1 MKFKDGVII
10 TKNGDEHI
18 IVAAG
23 EAGQIFSG
31 MIKMNSTAAF
41 IAELLCTEMTEEMLI
56 EKFLEKYD
64 VTYEKAQLAVL
75 SVLEKFKS
83 AGLMSESAFY
93 QSMRL
98 YK

>member
-23 EAGQIFSG
+23 EAGQMFSV

-41 IAELLCTEMTEEMLI
+41 IAELLQSETTEESLI
-56 EKFLEKYD
+56 DRLLEKYE
-64 VTYEKAQLAVL
+64 VTPEQARLAVM
-75 SVLEKFKS
+75 SVLEKFRS
-83 AGLMSESAFY
+83 AGLMSE
-93 QSMRL
+93 
-98 YK
+98 

>member
-23 EAGQIFSG
+23 EAGQMFSG

-41 IAELLCTEMTEEMLI
+41 IAELLQSETTEESLI
-56 EKFLEKYD
+56 DRLLEKYE
-64 VTYEKAQLAVL
+64 VTTEQARLAVL
-75 SVLEKFKS
+75 SVLEKFRS
-83 AGLMSESAFY
+83 AGLMSE
-93 QSMRL
+93 
-98 YK
+98 

>member
-23 EAGQIFSG
+23 EAAQMFSG

-41 IAELLCTEMTEEMLI
+41 IAELLQSETTEESLI
-56 EKFLEKYD
+56 DRLLEKYE
-64 VTYEKAQLAVL
+64 VTPEQARLAVL
-75 SVLEKFKS
+75 SVLEKFRS
-83 AGLMSESAFY
+83 AGLMS
-93 QSMRL
+93 
-98 YK
+98 K

>member
-23 EAGQIFSG
+23 EAGQMFSG

-41 IAELLCTEMTEEMLI
+41 IAELLQSETTEESLI
-56 EKFLEKYD
+56 DRLLEKYE
-64 VTYEKAQLAVL
+64 VTPEQARLAVM
-75 SVLEKFKS
+75 SVLEKFRS
-83 AGLMSESAFY
+83 AGLMSE
-93 QSMRL
+93 
-98 YK
+98 

>member
-23 EAGQIFSG
+23 EAGQMFSG

-41 IAELLCTEMTEEMLI
+41 IAELLQSETTEESLI
-56 EKFLEKYD
+56 DRLLEKYE
-64 VTYEKAQLAVL
+64 VTPEQARLAVL
-75 SVLEKFKS
+75 SVLEKFRS
-83 AGLMSESAFY
+83 AGLMSE
-93 QSMRL
+93 
-98 YK
+98 

>member
-23 EAGQIFSG
+23 EAGQMFSG

-41 IAELLCTEMTEEMLI
+41 IAELLQSETTEESLI
-56 EKFLEKYD
+56 DRLLEKYE
-64 VTYEKAQLAVL
+64 VTPEQARLAVL
-75 SVLEKFKS
+75 TVLEKFRS
-83 AGLMSESAFY
+83 AGLISELAFY
-93 QSMRL
+93 RSMR
-98 YK
+98 

>member
-23 EAGQIFSG
+23 EAGQMFSV

-41 IAELLCTEMTEEMLI
+41 IAELLQSETTEESLI
-56 EKFLEKYD
+56 DRLLEKYE
-64 VTYEKAQLAVL
+64 VTPEQARLAVL
-75 SVLEKFKS
+75 SVLEKFRS
-83 AGLMSESAFY
+83 AGLMSE
-93 QSMRL
+93 
-98 YK
+98 

>member
-23 EAGQIFSG
+23 EAGQMFSG

-41 IAELLCTEMTEEMLI
+41 IAELLQSETTEESLI
-56 EKFLEKYD
+56 DRLLEKYE
-64 VTYEKAQLAVL
+64 VTTEQARLAVL
-75 SVLEKFKS
+75 SVLQKFRS
-83 AGLMSESAFY
+83 AGLMSE
-93 QSMRL
+93 
-98 YK
+98 

>member
-23 EAGQIFSG
+23 EAGQMFSG

-41 IAELLCTEMTEEMLI
+41 IAELLQSETTEESLI
-56 EKFLEKYD
+56 DRLLEKYE
-64 VTYEKAQLAVL
+64 VTPEQARLAVL
-75 SVLEKFKS
+75 SVLEKVRS
-83 AGLMSESAFY
+83 AGLMSE
-93 QSMRL
+93 
-98 YK
+98 

>member
-23 EAGQIFSG
+23 EAGQMFSG

-41 IAELLCTEMTEEMLI
+41 IAELLQSETTEESLI
-56 EKFLEKYD
+56 DRLLEKYE
-64 VTYEKAQLAVL
+64 VTPEQARLAVL
-75 SVLEKFKS
+75 SVLEKFRS
-83 AGLMSESAFY
+83 AGLISE
-93 QSMRL
+93 
-98 YK
+98 

>member
-23 EAGQIFSG
+23 EAGQMFSG

-41 IAELLCTEMTEEMLI
+41 IAELLQSETTEESLI
-56 EKFLEKYD
+56 DRLLEKYE
-64 VTYEKAQLAVL
+64 VTTEQARLAVL
-75 SVLEKFKS
+75 SVLEKFRS
-83 AGLMSESAFY
+83 AGLMS
-93 QSMRL
+93 
-98 YK
+98 K